1 MVLFSLLFLRAS
13 GKTEHDITMCTD
25 TLVTSDT
32 VILKTPEVGPTGDT
46 RCSCIVTSNGS
57 LNIRIQPY
65 GIDTTRNISGCSSED
80 LIIKSTSP
88 ADERPSNCTMSQDNG
103 IYIPPVTVSWN
114 GLLGSKYCL
123 NISGVVNSPNTTF
136 AIECYK
142 PETLSTTSSTRTAE
156 MTQQLPQV
164 STLTTTSSSVV
175 LPDMTNT
182 PNIYLGIAITD
193 QIVSTVT
200 PSDLITQPPDD
211 NTVYMAAI
219 TVGTIVPLV
228 IIITIGFALWFRH
241 VHPAEGRR
249 RQSYDNDMEMASSS
263 LPHMRDTHGFASY
276 DSTEEAQEY
285 HNILCSQTNDGE
297 EDMKKRITYPL
308 YHPTNNVIV
317 QSTFM
322 EFIDKGQEAHDPY
335 GDALPYMESIDK
347 GQEVHDPHEDALPYM
362 EFNDKIQ
369 EAHDPHEDAQSKYVL
384 GSEKFVYPL
393 NNKIPD
399 EYSED
404 KSSSITYKVFDK
416 SNAADVNA
424 EEYDESTKNSKD
436 NTEFNKKIDE

>member
-1 MVLFSLLFLRAS
+1 MDAKLVLFSLLFLRAS
-13 GKTEHDITMCTD
+13 DTKGSQCSDGAVSENVTYITMCTD
-25 TLVTSDT
+25 SLVTSDT
-32 VILKTPEVGPTGDT
+32 VILKTPEVGANEIT

-57 LNIRIQPY
+57 LNIRIQY
-65 GIDTTRNISGCSSED
+65 NGIDTTRNISGCSSGN

-88 ADERPSNCTMSQDNG
+88 AGERRSNCTMSQDNG
-103 IYIPPVTVSWN
+103 IYIPPVTVTWS
-114 GLLGSKYCL
+114 GLLGFNYCL
-123 NISGVVNSPNTTF
+123 NVSGVVNSPNTTF

-142 PETLSTTSSTRTAE
+142 PETLSTNSSTCTAE
-156 MTQQLPQV
+156 MSQQLPQV

-175 LPDMTNT
+175 LPDVTNT
-182 PNIYLGIAITD
+182 TTSSSVVLPDVTNTSNTYLGIAITD
-193 QIVSTVT
+193 QIASTVT
-200 PSDLITQPPDD
+200 PSDLITQAPDD

-362 EFNDKIQ
+362 ESIDKRQ
-369 EAHDPHEDAQSKYVL
+369 ETHEPHEDAQRQ
-384 GSEKFVYPL
+384 
-393 NNKIPD
+393 
-399 EYSED
+399 
-404 KSSSITYKVFDK
+404 
-416 SNAADVNA
+416 
-424 EEYDESTKNSKD
+424 
-436 NTEFNKKIDE
+436 NTRSA